1 MNCQPPCQT
10 GMAFLSKINEIWKK
24 NIRHVHVTRQTP
36 TKVKG
41 IYVSHEHKVNDS
53 LTIIS
58 KR

>member
-1 MNCQPPCQT
+1 
-10 GMAFLSKINEIWKK
+10 MAFLSKINEIWKK

>member
-1 MNCQPPCQT
+1 MPDRHGVSFEDQRD
-10 GMAFLSKINEIWKK
+10 LEKD
-24 NIRHVHVTRQTP
+24 IRHVHVTRQTP